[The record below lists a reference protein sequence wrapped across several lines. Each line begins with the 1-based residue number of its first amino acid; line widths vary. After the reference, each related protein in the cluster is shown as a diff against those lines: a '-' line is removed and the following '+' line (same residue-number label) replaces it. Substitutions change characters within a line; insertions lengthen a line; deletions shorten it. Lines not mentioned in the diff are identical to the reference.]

1 MSGEPTG
8 SAGTAANRTVR
19 LFVRS
24 GSPTGARGRPSEV
37 VDRLETLR
45 REGIV
50 CDYSVSVWGRE
61 VGLSRPT
68 AESGDGRAVLERVAA
83 LRSWAAEAGVELD
96 GFQRR
101 ETTAPTG
108 ETYTV
113 LTLPAVV
120 LAEYTDGELSSVV
133 PHSANGRSQTVDD
146 RLEALSSAG
155 HLDRQ
160 PEIPLA
166 QPP

>member
-1 MSGEPTG
+1 MSEEPTG
-8 SAGTAANRTVR
+8 PAKTTANRTVR

-24 GSPTGARGRPSEV
+24 GSPSGERGRPSEI

-45 REGIV
+45 REDV
-50 CDYSVSVWGRE
+50 VREYSVSVWGRE
-61 VGLSRPT
+61 VGLSTPT
-68 AESGDGRAVLERVAA
+68 TGSGDGRAVLERVAA
-83 LRSWAAEAGVELD
+83 LRSWAAEAGVELE

-108 ETYTV
+108 ETHTA
-113 LTLPAVV
+113 LALPAVV
-120 LAEYTDGELSSVV
+120 LAEYTDGALSNVV
-133 PHSANGRSQTVDD
+133 PHAAEGRTRTVDD
-146 RLEALSSAG
+146 RLEALSSAQPP
-155 HLDRQ
+155 DRR